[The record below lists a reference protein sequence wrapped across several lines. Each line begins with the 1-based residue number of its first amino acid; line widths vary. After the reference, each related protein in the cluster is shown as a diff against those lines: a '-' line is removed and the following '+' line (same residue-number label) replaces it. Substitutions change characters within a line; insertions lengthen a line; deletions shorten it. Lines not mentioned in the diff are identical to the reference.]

1 MKSGYH
7 TGKLVFGRTETIGRR
22 IKKARRWYGM
32 SQEELGVLSGAGT
45 GTIGRIEAGDDFMV
59 STLARIAI
67 GLDVPLDRL
76 VANLPELRR

>member
-7 TGKLVFGRTETIGRR
+7 SGKLVFGRTETIGRR

-32 SQEELGVLSGAGT
+32 SQEELGVLAGT
-45 GTIGRIEAGDDFMV
+45 NGATICRIEAGDDFLV
-59 STLARIAI
+59 STLARMAI
-67 GLDVPLDRL
+67 GLDIPLERL